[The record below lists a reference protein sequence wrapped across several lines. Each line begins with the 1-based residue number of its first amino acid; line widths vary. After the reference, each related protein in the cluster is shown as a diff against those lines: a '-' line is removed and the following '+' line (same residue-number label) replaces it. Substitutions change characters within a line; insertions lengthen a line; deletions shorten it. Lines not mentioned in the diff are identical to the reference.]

1 MVNLN
6 KEYIICFPNKDAAE
20 RSDYTGKVIGQ
31 FTSKQN
37 SEEDYFVVSI
47 EAFGRCEKILN
58 SDESNRI
65 ISL

>member
-6 KEYIICFPNKDAAE
+6 KEYIICFPNKDATE

-37 SEEDYFVVSI
+37 SEEDYFIVSI
-47 EAFGRCEKILN
+47 EALGRCEKY
-58 SDESNRI
+58 
-65 ISL
+65 

>member
-6 KEYIICFPNKDAAE
+6 KEYIICFPNKNATE
-20 RSDYTGKVIGQ
+20 RSDYIGKVIGQ

-47 EAFGRCEKILN
+47 
-58 SDESNRI
+58 
-65 ISL
+65 

>member
-6 KEYIICFPNKDAAE
+6 KEYVICFPNKDATE
-20 RSDYTGKVIGQ
+20 RYDYIGKVIGQ

-47 EAFGRCEKILN
+47 EALGKCEKILN